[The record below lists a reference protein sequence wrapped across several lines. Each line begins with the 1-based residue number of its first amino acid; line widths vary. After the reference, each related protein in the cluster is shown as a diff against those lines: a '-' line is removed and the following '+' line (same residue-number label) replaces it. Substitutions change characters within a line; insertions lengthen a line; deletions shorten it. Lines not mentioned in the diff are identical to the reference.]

1 MSLARGV
8 LEACLGTFFF
18 VKKEKGESESVHM
31 MMDGIC
37 QQNKNRSRENIG

>member
-1 MSLARGV
+1 MRERCIGGLSRD
-8 LEACLGTFFF
+8 FFF

-37 QQNKNRSRENIG
+37 QQNENRSRENIG